1 MKMIFSAMFVISIVM
16 SSSAALAKGQLSQ
29 GIKKQRQCREQA
41 VEIARHLSLDFSTID
56 ENSDGQLT
64 RNETGSKI
72 ARQACFKH
80 LDRNRDGK
88 LSEAELLRFS

>member
-16 SSSAALAKGQLSQ
+16 SSSAALAKGQLSP

-41 VEIARHLSLDFSTID
+41 VEIARPLSLEFS
-56 ENSDGQLT
+56 NSDGQLT